1 MPTTAAS
8 RIRSYL
14 DSHPEAMEQLNGKYK
29 VSAGAIARACNCKSQ
44 MVHQMR
50 HVLKNKKR
58 GVASVASARTSPRS
72 VELEEL
78 IEVTHLCNKL
88 GTGKVFTIVRS
99 LKNMGVK

>member
-29 VSAGAIARACNCKSQ
+29 VSANAIARACNCKSQ

-50 HVLKNKKR
+50 HVLKNKK
-58 GVASVASARTSPRS
+58 GIKTVASARTSPRS